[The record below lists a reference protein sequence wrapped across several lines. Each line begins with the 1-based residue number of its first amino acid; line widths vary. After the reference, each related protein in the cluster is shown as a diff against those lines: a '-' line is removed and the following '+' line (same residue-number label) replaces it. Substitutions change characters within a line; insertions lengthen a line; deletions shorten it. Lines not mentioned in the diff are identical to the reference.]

1 MSAAVPSHSKFA
13 RAMRYARLLR
23 CADDEQGAT
32 LVETAL
38 SIVILLAFLFGV
50 IETGL
55 ALYTY
60 HFIAEAAREGTRY
73 AIVRG
78 STCTGFGSACPASS
92 SDVQN
97 YVQNL
102 GFPGIDPSKMT
113 VTPTWS
119 AYTSG
124 SPCSPGLCN
133 SPGNQ
138 VSVTVQYNF
147 PLSVPFVPA
156 QTIALSSTSAMIISQ

>member
-1 MSAAVPSHSKFA
+1 MITAVRPLSKFA
-13 RAMRYARLLR
+13 QAMRRARSQH
-23 CADDEQGAT
+23 CADGEQGAT

-38 SIVILLAFLFGV
+38 SIVILLAFIFG
-50 IETGL
+50 IMETGL

-78 STCTGFGSACPASS
+78 STCTGFASACPASS

-97 YVQNL
+97 YVTNL

-113 VTPTWS
+113 VNPVWL

-124 SPCSPGLCN
+124 SPCSAVCN
-133 SPGNQ
+133 SPGNLIK
-138 VSVTVQYNF
+138 VTVTYNF

-156 QTIALSSTSAMIISQ
+156 QTFTLSSTSAMIISQ

>member
-1 MSAAVPSHSKFA
+1 MSAAVTSLWKFA
-13 RAMRYARLLR
+13 RAMRHARLRR

-38 SIVILLAFLFGV
+38 SIVILLAFIFGIV
-50 IETGL
+50 ETGL
-55 ALYTY
+55 GLYTY

-78 STCTGFGSACPASS
+78 STCTGFASACPAAT
-92 SDVQN
+92 SDIQS
-97 YVQNL
+97 YVLNL

-113 VTPTWS
+113 VNASWS

-124 SPCSPGLCN
+124 SPCSPGCN
-133 SPGNQ
+133 SPGNL
-138 VSVTVQYNF
+138 VTVTVNYNF
-147 PLSVPFVPA
+147 PLSVPFVPG
-156 QTIALSSTSAMIISQ
+156 QTFRLSSQSAMIIAQ